1 MKEKQEIDW
10 TTFEDIITLSD
21 EKRATLVKEFG
32 FEEVYAA
39 VEHLREVILRVPEKW
54 DERKFTRLIKELK
67 CYRSKVLWLPD
78 RILRNFDELH
88 SMDDETYAELT
99 APPIRPFITDDDKK
113 LLREMGIAPFDF
125 GAEE

>member
-1 MKEKQEIDW
+1 MKEQREINW
-10 TTFEDIITLSD
+10 TTFEDIITLSE
-21 EKRATLVKEFG
+21 EKRAALIKEFG

-78 RILRNFDELH
+78 RILRDFYELC
-88 SMDDETYAELT
+88 
-99 APPIRPFITDDDKK
+99 APPIKPFITDEDKA
-113 LLREMGIAPFDF
+113 LLKAMGIEPFDF